1 MKNKTEFLSL
11 TESAFRQEALKRLV
25 LSRPREGEIS
35 KISCRLVAHRG
46 RRILAMEYSLP
57 GNTVSHKNIG
67 EGELCEVL
75 LPLIENYR
83 QANLITALGDAEY
96 KLSKGGGSVLLGA
109 DKLRRKL
116 EGKRPEFESA
126 IEALDKKKN
135 YILSGDE
142 EFLKRL
148 GISSADGR
156 VHDKKQGKFRQ
167 INRFLEHIEDIYPAL
182 PAEGEIRIYDL
193 CCGKSYLSFAVYH
206 YLTEVKGRSVFL
218 YGADLKRDVI
228 LWCDA
233 LAKELGFTG
242 MHFEVGDIA
251 KIVPSERPDMV
262 ISLHACDIATDIVL
276 NTAMRLNARI
286 ILSTPCCHRYLNG
299 KVVAKELKFVTD
311 YPHIQNKLC
320 EAITDALRLARLR
333 AGGYSVSALE
343 LTDPE
348 NTPKNTL
355 LRGVKNEKMG
365 EKERQKAKEEY
376 DTMLRFVLGGNAEG
390 YLSEIE

>member
-96 KLSKGGGSVLLGA
+96 KLSKGGGAVRLGA

-116 EGKRPEFESA
+116 EGKRPQFESA